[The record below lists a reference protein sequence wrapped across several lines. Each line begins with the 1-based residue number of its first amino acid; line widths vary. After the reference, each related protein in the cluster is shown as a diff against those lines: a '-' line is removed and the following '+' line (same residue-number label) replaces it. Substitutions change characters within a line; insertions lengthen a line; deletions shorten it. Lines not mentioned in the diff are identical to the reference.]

1 MELLIENLTSNPS
14 LDAYIERCYEEYLKE
29 LGVWEILEQDRKSY
43 QKVSK
48 GVKKRVRRTLLVD
61 DE

>member
-1 MELLIENLTSNPS
+1 MELVIESLTSNPS
-14 LDAYIERCYEEYLKE
+14 LDTYVERCYEEYLKE

-48 GVKKRVRRTLLVD
+48 GTKKRVRREIEED
-61 DE
+61 